1 MKYQRIFGLVLAL
14 VSVSILFLIAFY
26 LRLILVPFIIAYIFQ
41 FALRPLV
48 NMLKQKGVKHRTAVS
63 AVFTTAFLLIGIF
76 LYILIPAVASE
87 LSNIQD
93 NIENYTGVLI
103 QKYNIMQETLLGGT
117 GPLNELLGDRTLIE
131 EFSTSF
137 RNSLFFFIQKI
148 PQKILNFIPLL
159 LYIIV
164 IPFATFFFLLDA
176 QRIREKF
183 IRLIPNRY
191 FEISLN
197 VINSLYKQFGLILKG
212 MLTSAIIIS
221 ILSSTGLW
229 LIGLEYPII
238 VGIFSGLANLIPYF
252 GPITGTVSASL
263 VAIVTGANPSFF
275 LYIILVFLVVN
286 LIDNV
291 LVQPLVLARAAKLHP
306 LAVIFLVLTGS
317 KIGGIFGMLVAV
329 PIASLLQVVL
339 IILYNELKKPVRPA
353 FSEYVDVQ

>member
-1 MKYQRIFGLVLAL
+1 MKYQRIFFFALAL
-14 VSVSILFLIAFY
+14 VTVSIIFLIAFY

-48 NMLKQKGVKHRTAVS
+48 NVLKQRGIKHSAAVS
-63 AVFTTAFLLIGIF
+63 AVFISTFLLIGIF
-76 LYILIPAVASE
+76 LYVLIPAIASE

-103 QKYNIMQETLLGGT
+103 QKYDILQETLLGGT
-117 GPLNELLGDRTLIE
+117 GPLSELLGNKTLIE

-137 RNSLFFFIQKI
+137 RSSLLFFIQKI

-176 QRIREKF
+176 QRINEQF

-191 FEISLN
+191 FEISVN
-197 VINSLYKQFGLILKG
+197 IINSLHKQFGLILKG

-221 ILSSTGLW
+221 ILASAGLR
-229 LIGLEYPII
+229 LIGLKYPII
-238 VGIFSGLANLIPYF
+238 VGIFAGMANLIPYF
-252 GPITGTVSASL
+252 GPITGTISASL
-263 VAIVTGANPSFF
+263 VAIVTGVNPSFF
-275 LYIILVFLVVN
+275 LFIFLVFLIVN

-317 KIGGIFGMLVAV
+317 KIGGIFGMLIAV
-329 PIASLLQVVL
+329 PLASLVQVVL
-339 IILYNELKKPVRPA
+339 IILFNQLKKPVRPA
-353 FSEYVDVQ
+353 FSEYVDV